1 MLIAFFATASVLVA
15 SVCLCRLEALV
26 SLAVTYY
33 LSCQLAFPGYLALPG
48 GWCLTLG
55 DSLFGGSGPMAASHW
70 VLLSPSTYNLAWS
83 SYFMGG
89 DLWEVAKV
97 TPSLFAFRP
106 NSFAYCLHC
115 SQLAPTLHFHY
126 FLSTS

>member
-83 SYFMGG
+83 FYFIRG
-89 DLWEVAKV
+89 DMWEVAMV
-97 TPSLFAFRP
+97 TPSLFAFQVRKE
-106 NSFAYCLHC
+106 AKQIHWYK
-115 SQLAPTLHFHY
+115 
-126 FLSTS
+126 

>member
-1 MLIAFFATASVLVA
+1 
-15 SVCLCRLEALV
+15 
-26 SLAVTYY
+26 
-33 LSCQLAFPGYLALPG
+33 
-48 GWCLTLG
+48 
-55 DSLFGGSGPMAASHW
+55 
-70 VLLSPSTYNLAWS
+70 
-83 SYFMGG
+83 MGG

-115 SQLAPTLHFHY
+115 LQLAPTLHFHY